1 MGRFFIWLISIYQR
15 LISPLLGPSCRFHP
29 TCSEYAKEALKSH
42 GLVTGI
48 WLTIKRLSKC
58 HPLGGSGFDPVPR
71 GVGDGLH

>member
-15 LISPLLGPSCRFHP
+15 IVSPLIGPCCRFHP
-29 TCSEYAKEALKSH
+29 TCSEYAKEALESH
-42 GLVTGI
+42 GLVMGI

-71 GVGDGLH
+71 SDG

>member
-15 LISPLLGPSCRFHP
+15 LVSPLMGPCCRFHP
-29 TCSEYAKEALKSH
+29 TCSEYAKEALESH
-42 GLVTGI
+42 GLVMGI

-71 GVGDGLH
+71 SDG

>member
-15 LISPLLGPSCRFHP
+15 LISPLVGPCCRFHP
-29 TCSEYAKEALKSH
+29 TCSEYAKEALESH
-42 GLVTGI
+42 GLVMGI

-71 GVGDGLH
+71 SNE

>member
-15 LISPLLGPSCRFHP
+15 LISPLVGPCCRFHP
-29 TCSEYAKEALKSH
+29 TCSEYAKEALESH
-42 GLVTGI
+42 GLVMGI

-71 GVGDGLH
+71 SEG

>member
-15 LISPLLGPSCRFHP
+15 LISPFVGPCCRFHP
-29 TCSEYAKEALKSH
+29 TCSEYAKEALESH
-42 GLVTGI
+42 GLVMGI

-71 GVGDGLH
+71 SDG

>member
-15 LISPLLGPSCRFHP
+15 LISPLVGPCCRFHP
-29 TCSEYAKEALKSH
+29 TCSEYAKQALESH
-42 GLVTGI
+42 GLVMGI

-71 GVGDGLH
+71 SDG

>member
-15 LISPLLGPSCRFHP
+15 LVSPLVGPCCRFHP
-29 TCSEYAKEALKSH
+29 TCSEYAKEALGSH
-42 GLVTGI
+42 GLMMGM

-71 GVGDGLH
+71 SNG

>member
-58 HPLGGSGFDPVPR
+58 RPLGGSGFDPVPR
-71 GVGDGLH
+71 AKGGG

>member
-15 LISPLLGPSCRFHP
+15 LISRLVGPCCRFHP
-29 TCSEYAKEALKSH
+29 TCSEYAKEALESH
-42 GLVTGI
+42 GLMVGV

-71 GVGDGLH
+71 SDG

>member
-15 LISPLLGPSCRFHP
+15 LVSPFMGPCCRFHP
-29 TCSEYAKEALKSH
+29 TCSEYAKEALESH
-42 GLVTGI
+42 GLVMGI

-71 GVGDGLH
+71 RDG

>member
-1 MGRFFIWLISIYQR
+1 MGRFFFWLISIYQR
-15 LISPLLGPSCRFHP
+15 LVSPLMGPCCRFHP

-58 HPLGGSGFDPVPR
+58 RPLGGSGFDPVPR
-71 GVGDGLH
+71 AKGGG